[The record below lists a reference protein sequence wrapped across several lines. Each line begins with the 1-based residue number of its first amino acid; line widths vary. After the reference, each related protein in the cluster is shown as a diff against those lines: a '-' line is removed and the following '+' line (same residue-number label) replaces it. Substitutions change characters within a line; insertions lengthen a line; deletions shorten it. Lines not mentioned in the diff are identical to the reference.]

1 MYEALATK
9 HKTNRS
15 RSDRLEVFAGR
26 GLISQQAT
34 RHDLIACTPMD
45 YSTGFDLATEHHQA
59 AVRRTIRQLLPLF
72 LIAELHCT
80 PWILMQDN
88 TNYKDRPEELA
99 ERRALERPVVEE
111 AMQWCRMQHQAGRY
125 CLIEN
130 PQTSRLWDEESVQS
144 MLQDTGGQTVTCQS
158 GAYGAM
164 NSKGNPIRKTFRFAS
179 NNKDILTFLQDK
191 LSAEELKL
199 CVPLEGKETTLS
211 QEYPQ
216 RLITSILKGVRYVVR
231 QRNPTRFNL
240 KKVYPA
246 SVGPEAMARRDR
258 PSQNSMRPQQTT
270 SFLRPPVA
278 YTRRF
283 KSYCHGRSRGCR
295 FACDHWYNDCHSMCL
310 IHTEVMCSSL
320 WEEKTFPSWRR
331 T

>member
-1 MYEALATK
+1 MGRNGGTQQPVLMNTIGTGMKPGQQKELLGRIRKARHAAETECTMYEALATK

-111 AMQWCRMQHQAGRY
+111 AMQWCRMQRQAGRY
-125 CLIEN
+125 YLIEN

-199 CVPLEGKETTLS
+199 RVPLEGKETTLS

-231 QRNPTRFNL
+231 QRNPTRFN
-240 KKVYPA
+240 
-246 SVGPEAMARRDR
+246 
-258 PSQNSMRPQQTT
+258 T
-270 SFLRPPVA
+270 S
-278 YTRRF
+278 RRF
-283 KSYCHGRSRGCR
+283 IQPVLDQKPWQDVIAQARTLCVLNKQH
-295 FACDHWYNDCHSMCL
+295 HS
-310 IHTEVMCSSL
+310 
-320 WEEKTFPSWRR
+320 
-331 T
+331 